1 MAKHSI
7 APGRRASRVYVC
19 LGAALVLPAAT
30 AVFAADWQINPRIEV
45 SGVYDDNY
53 RLDISDANQIEV
65 SGAEATARFEFLGQ
79 TPRSEISIIPSLR
92 GSLFSESEENSDG
105 EALAFKVTN
114 RGLKSQRRFFADFSR
129 EDTIKTDRPGV
140 VGEDPDLGEP
150 DGGDSGRLNVHNIRE
165 LISVRPEI
173 DFDISQ
179 RSKLQLGGRYRDVSF
194 DKDVSGQ
201 IGFSDVGGNIGW
213 QTATSPR
220 STFTLRARGS
230 RYEPDIV
237 TNATDS
243 TTYGVELEWARKMSE
258 ATEYYLRGGGQ
269 RTDLSRLATDPRG
282 DTSENT
288 YIAGAGGRWAFL
300 VTKLFLDATIGVDP
314 NSSGVLVRRD
324 QIRFNVERQLSP
336 KMTALAG
343 ARVMR
348 DEPIDDQLNAAAE
361 RRYGVATVGFEW
373 RLRREYSFAANY
385 EFTRQEF
392 RRDIAQGEANS
403 NGIRLSVVYEPGKK
417 D

>member
-1 MAKHSI
+1 MAKHPI
-7 APGRRASRVYVC
+7 APSARRPMVSAC

-30 AVFAADWQINPRIEV
+30 AVFAADWQTNPRIEV

-53 RLDISDANQIEV
+53 RLDTFDAGEIEV
-65 SGAEATARFEFLGQ
+65 SGAEADVRFEFLGV
-79 TPRSEISIIPSLR
+79 TPRSEIAIIPRAR
-92 GSLFSESEENSDG
+92 GSVFTESAENSDG
-105 EALAFKVTN
+105 EAIAFNVINK
-114 RGLKSQRRFFADFSR
+114 GLKSQRRFFAEYSR
-129 EDTIKTDRPGV
+129 EDTIRTDRPGV

-150 DGGDSGRLNVHNIRE
+150 DGGDSGRLNVRNTRD
-165 LISVRPEI
+165 LFSVRPEI
-173 DFDISQ
+173 DLDISQ
-179 RSKLQLGGRYRDVSF
+179 RSKLQLGARYRDVSF
-194 DKDVSGQ
+194 DKEVPGQ
-201 IGFSDVGGNIGW
+201 VGFSDVGANIGW

-237 TNATDS
+237 TNATDANS
-243 TTYGVELEWARKMSE
+243 YGVELEWARRLSE

-269 RTDLSRLATDPRG
+269 RTDLSRAATDPRG
-282 DTSENT
+282 DSSENT
-288 YIAGAGGRWAFL
+288 YVAGAGGRWAFL

-336 KMTALAG
+336 KMTALFG

-348 DEPIDDQLNAAAE
+348 DEPIDDELNDAAE
-361 RRYGVATVGFEW
+361 RRYGVATVGLAW
-373 RLRREYSFAANY
+373 RLRREYSLGANY

-392 RRDIAQGEANS
+392 RRDVTQGEANS
-403 NGIRLSVVYEPGKK
+403 NSVRLSVVYEPGKK
-417 D
+417 E